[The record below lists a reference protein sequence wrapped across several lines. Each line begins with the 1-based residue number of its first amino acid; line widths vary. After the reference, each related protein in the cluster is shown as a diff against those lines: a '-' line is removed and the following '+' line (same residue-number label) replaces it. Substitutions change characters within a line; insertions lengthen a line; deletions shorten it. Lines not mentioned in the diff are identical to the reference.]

1 MVINKGVETI
11 ITLLLQIIL
20 VIVSFLAG
28 VLLARYKSKIQQ
40 SKAEQSAVIGIF
52 SGVIHDEEKLKLY
65 QDVAL
70 PLAAKAGLEVVGF
83 SEKPIVIE
91 GEWPH
96 PGFVVVE
103 KFASMEAWRAYIE
116 SGAYLEAKK
125 LRDAACTMDFV
136 IGIDAHDK

>member
-1 MVINKGVETI
+1 MNS
-11 ITLLLQIIL
+11 LLIQIISL
-20 VIVSFLAG
+20 LVSFLAG
-28 VLLARYKSKIQQ
+28 ILIARYRYKKQQ
-40 SKAEQSAVIGIF
+40 SKAEQGGVIGIF
-52 SGVIHDEEKLKLY
+52 SGVVHDEEKVKLY

-83 SEKPIVIE
+83 SETPVVIE

-96 PGFVVVE
+96 SGFVVVE

-116 SGAYLEAKK
+116 SDAYLEAKK
-125 LRDAACTMDFV
+125 LRDAACTMNFV